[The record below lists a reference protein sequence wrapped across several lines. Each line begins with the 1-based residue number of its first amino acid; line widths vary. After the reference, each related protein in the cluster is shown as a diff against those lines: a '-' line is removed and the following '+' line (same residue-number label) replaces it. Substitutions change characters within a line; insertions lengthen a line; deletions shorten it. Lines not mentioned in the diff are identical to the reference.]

1 MRNLR
6 RGLKTDFK
14 GNIGMDIQT
23 NVNMLMLADLKDW
36 HFYETQNKIH
46 ELTALLEATETS
58 EEQKEVDA

>member
-1 MRNLR
+1 
-6 RGLKTDFK
+6 
-14 GNIGMDIQT
+14 MDIQT